1 MVPST
6 SMKLSTMASIINGEI
21 PVVVIYVKP
30 NNTPSEYKMLSPDEA
45 ILTLAA
51 IERLRDTRQ
60 SEEKELPAKVPAA
73 ANAGEQQEEGL
84 DEPK

>member
-1 MVPST
+1 MIPAT
-6 SMKLSTMASIINGEI
+6 PMTLSKMASIINGEI

-30 NNTPSEYKMLSPDEA
+30 NNTPSEYKILSPDEA

-60 SEEKELPAKVPAA
+60 PEEKEPPAKVPAT
-73 ANAGEQQEEGL
+73 NTCEQLEEGI

>member
-1 MVPST
+1 
-6 SMKLSTMASIINGEI
+6 MKLSTMASIINGEI

-30 NNTPSEYKMLSPDEA
+30 NNIPSEYKILSPDEA

-60 SEEKELPAKVPAA
+60 SEEKEPSAEAPAA
-73 ANAGEQQEEGL
+73 NTEEQPEEGL
-84 DEPK
+84 NESK